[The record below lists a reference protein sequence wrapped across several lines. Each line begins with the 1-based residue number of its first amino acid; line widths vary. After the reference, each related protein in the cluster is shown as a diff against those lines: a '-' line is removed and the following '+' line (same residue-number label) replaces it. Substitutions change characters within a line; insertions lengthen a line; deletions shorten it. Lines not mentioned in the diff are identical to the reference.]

1 MNGRAILDAEPEKVG
16 AAFRRSH
23 RDRPFPLWLARAL
36 NFSSDDDPGHEDVW
50 RDLEASLASGAVR
63 VDFESGDAIGFLVH
77 VTPFAGS
84 IGKHPDGGWFERDA
98 NARTPTAF
106 PLGIASNVPD
116 PELRSFAD
124 GLLGREAARPEVPPA
139 NEVVEIIEAW
149 TGDPLR
155 KVPGELPL
163 KIYSGQM
170 FHLYWIAGLCADSP
184 PRFEL
189 WVDAKGWTP
198 PPSTAEY
205 AVVKKSG
212 NIVAI
217 GPNRNL
223 AGWSLWWTARD
234 VASLLAEL
242 PDGAAVDFAT
252 TPRLD
257 YNANLNPEVGRTLYS
272 GVMTGGQFHIKEMSP
287 VVGREVID
295 QALAFVLTIVRAW
308 IMGTN
313 DERTLLIDATEEVRH
328 KFGQHWPVDRV

>member
-1 MNGRAILDAEPEKVG
+1 M
-16 AAFRRSH
+16 
-23 RDRPFPLWLARAL
+23 
-36 NFSSDDDPGHEDVW
+36 
-50 RDLEASLASGAVR
+50 
-63 VDFESGDAIGFLVH
+63 
-77 VTPFAGS
+77 
-84 IGKHPDGGWFERDA
+84 
-98 NARTPTAF
+98 
-106 PLGIASNVPD
+106 
-116 PELRSFAD
+116 
-124 GLLGREAARPEVPPA
+124 PPA

-163 KIYSGQM
+163 KIYPGQM

-313 DERTLLIDATEEVRH
+313 DERTLLIDATEEFRH